1 MTKGNLG
8 REWLIS
14 SYTHESHPGR
24 SGEDWRRE
32 GVCWDGW
39 CGVRDLRAPWLVDPE
54 AGPYAEA
61 GHEFSLFILLSTPGP
76 PAWRLAPFS
85 HPTPSHP
92 HSPAGHLGIQTT
104 ISPKLGYTQHLRRE
118 SPRFKVPLPRCALVY
133 ANLTRTDQH
142 S

>member
-1 MTKGNLG
+1 MTEGNLG

-14 SYTHESHPGR
+14 SYTHEYHPGR

-32 GVCWDGW
+32 GICWYGW
-39 CGVRDLRAPWLVDPE
+39 CGVRDLRASCWWTQRQELMQKLCMSS
-54 AGPYAEA
+54 ASS
-61 GHEFSLFILLSTPGP
+61 FSYPPQDHLPGDWHHSAIP
-76 PAWRLAPFS
+76 PHRHS
-85 HPTPSHP
+85 

-104 ISPKLGYTQHLRRE
+104 ISPKLGDTQHLRRE